1 MRRHGIFASRATGR
15 MGGFGL
21 RASTA
26 LQEPPNQAEQGAK
39 LRKREQLRAWV
50 NRKLLGRQ
58 SEKAVTAQADKQVVG
73 DYWVP
78 NGEELEVV
86 FHNGLGDGT
95 YGQVF
100 KGVVSSGPWK
110 GESVIVKRA
119 KDGKV
124 TPKEDRGEAGEVT
137 CPRRV
142 IGELSDEDKEEIKQ
156 ISGGYLQV
164 RPPAPARQH
173 PPAAPPTGELRRG
186 AHRRV
191 APG

>member
-1 MRRHGIFASRATGR
+1 

-78 NGEELEVV
+78 NGE
-86 FHNGLGDGT
+86 D
-95 YGQVF
+95 YGGINDRF
-100 KGVVSSGPWK
+100 ALADR
-110 GESVIVKRA
+110 RA
-119 KDGKV
+119 R
-124 TPKEDRGEAGEVT
+124 ER
-137 CPRRV
+137 C
-142 IGELSDEDKEEIKQ
+142 IK
-156 ISGGYLQV
+156 I
-164 RPPAPARQH
+164 
-173 PPAAPPTGELRRG
+173 
-186 AHRRV
+186 
-191 APG
+191 